1 MRNKSFILIFFN
13 IQIKRIMTTKMSK
26 IEEHKWMTY
35 VVWAV
40 IIAIF
45 GMVIYLVTM
54 DEKKEDRYWV
64 SLVFFQSNENSVL
77 PAYPATATGTLD
89 GGIKAVRD
97 ALAERVATYSNVD
110 FKVPHASQWKLSG
123 TTVGSASAPDVI
135 YTYSFPASSEMTTT
149 GPLLFELLES
159 SETVGDLF
167 SSSAADVQTWANS
180 IFIDDTLI
188 NASLNYGTRDSTQT
202 GHNLTL

>member
-64 SLVFFQSNENSVL
+64 SLVFVQNNADLDLPVYPNNS
-77 PAYPATATGTLD
+77 TGTLN
-89 GGIKAVRD
+89 GGIKTVRD
-97 ALAERVATYSNVD
+97 AVASKVDSYTNVD
-110 FKVPHASQWKLSG
+110 FKVPHASQWKLSI
-123 TTVGSASAPDVI
+123 APNANTDEFDVI
-135 YTYSFPASSEMTTT
+135 YTYSFPASSEMSTTK
-149 GPLLFELLES
+149 PFLNEILDS
-159 SETVGDLF
+159 NETVGDIF
-167 SSSAADVQTWANS
+167 DQSSADVKSWADTVFS
-180 IFIDDTLI
+180 
-188 NASLNYGTRDSTQT
+188 NATPIIAALNYGTRDSIQSGFNFT
-202 GHNLTL
+202 